1 MKPAIIYIREVPGES
16 LQEQLETCR
25 RFAMAQGF
33 EAVAT
38 VVDLKTSGPAYRL
51 GQRGMLDM
59 VGAGDIEV
67 VIALSQ
73 EQVSKDPVRLASLQ
87 EVLSEKNCTLYF
99 ALDASGS

>member
-1 MKPAIIYIREVPGES
+1 MQPAIIYLREVSGES

-25 RFAMAQGF
+25 RFAAAKGF

-38 VVDLKTSGPAYRL
+38 VMDLKTSGPAYRL

-59 VGAGDIEV
+59 VGAGDVEV

-87 EVLSEKNCTLYF
+87 EMLGEKNCTLYF
-99 ALDASGS
+99 AQDTAGS